1 MFDETIGLVLE
12 ESKLKHKKHF
22 YLIIKRIFDILLST
36 IGLLILWP
44 LFIIIGILIKIDS
57 KGPIFLRQ
65 IRIGKNGKSIKIY
78 KFRSMIDNAEAIL
91 DKMMAEDPAI
101 YEEYTINKKLKN
113 DPRVTRIGKI
123 IRKTS
128 IDELPQLINIFKGE
142 MTLVGPRPYLPREKE
157 DMGGY
162 YHFITKMTP
171 GLTGLWQVSGR
182 NDCGFNERLKLDTK
196 YYQVRGIKKDISI
209 LLKTVSVVLNTKGAK

>member
-113 DPRVTRIGKI
+113 DPRVTRVGKI

>member
-1 MFDETIGLVLE
+1 MSDETLGLVLE
-12 ESKLKHKKHF
+12 ESKTKHRKYVYLALKRVTD
-22 YLIIKRIFDILLST
+22 IILS
-36 IGLLILWP
+36 IVGLLLVWP
-44 LFIIIGILIKIDS
+44 LFIVIGILIKIETP
-57 KGPIFLRQ
+57 GPIMLKQ
-65 IRIGKNGKSIKIY
+65 TRIGKNGKPFKLY

-91 DKMMAEDPAI
+91 DEMMKNDPAI
-101 YEEYTINKKLKN
+101 YEEYTTNKKLKN
-113 DPRVTRIGKI
+113 DPRVTKVGKF

-128 IDELPQLINIFKGE
+128 IDELPQLINIFLGE
-142 MTLVGPRPYLPREKE
+142 MTLVGPRPYLPREQI

-196 YYQVRGIKKDISI
+196 YYQIRGIKKDLSI
-209 LLKTVSVVLNTKGAK
+209 LLKTVSVVLNKKGAK

>member
-65 IRIGKNGKSIKIY
+65 IRIGKNGKAIKIY

-91 DKMMAEDPAI
+91 DKMMAEDPVI

-113 DPRVTRIGKI
+113 DPRVTRVGKI